1 LEANRRNRRLPV
13 TFVFGRKRLVI
24 SLISDQ
30 SDRTFDRYPMA
41 YAATDRELEK
51 LNRLGVG
58 TVERVGH
65 DVQRIMHGAGWVR

>member
-1 LEANRRNRRLPV
+1 M

-24 SLISDQ
+24 SLTSDQ
-30 SDRTFDRYPMA
+30 TDRTLDRYPIA
-41 YAATDRELEK
+41 YAASDRELEK

-58 TVERVGH
+58 AAERVGH